1 MSWHWLAGAGPDI
14 LHAPC
19 ADVRNRE
26 KQQPVS
32 REVEMSFRV
41 MVVGGYGNFGSIV
54 CRHLAVMPGVE
65 LVLSGRNPD
74 KLQGKLDE
82 LNSQSGAVAEG
93 WCGDA
98 MGLEFSAALRLL
110 NIHLVVHTGGP
121 FQGQSYAVA
130 ESCIAASVNYC
141 DLADCRTFVNG
152 VGLLDER
159 AKAAGVAI
167 LSGCSSVPTL
177 SSAIID
183 QQRHRF
189 SRIGVIEHG
198 ISSSAKMPG
207 LSTIEGV
214 LAYAGKPIRQLKNG
228 QVQEVSGW
236 LDLTLRKMPQ
246 LGTRLLAN
254 VDVPDMDIFAGRYGA
269 HTLSFKAGAGLK
281 LGGIANGLL
290 AQALKVGLVRD
301 HAVWAARLHRLGTRF
316 ERFGD
321 GKSAMYIDVQGVG
334 VDGKP
339 LSMTAQLTAL
349 NDRGPE
355 IPSCAAVAL
364 AAKMAQGY
372 VPSPGARP
380 CVGEISVDEY
390 LAAINDP
397 ANLSLSVQFSDGQ
410 R

>member
-1 MSWHWLAGAGPDI
+1 MP
-14 LHAPC
+14 
-19 ADVRNRE
+19 
-26 KQQPVS
+26 
-32 REVEMSFRV
+32 FRV

-65 LVLSGRNPD
+65 LLLSGRD
-74 KLQGKLDE
+74 AQKLQRKLDE
-82 LNSQSGAVAEG
+82 LNRQPGTVAEG

-98 MGLEFSAALRLL
+98 MGAEFSSVLRSL
-110 NIHLVVHTGGP
+110 NIQLVVHTGGP

-130 ESCIAASVNYC
+130 ESCIAAGVNYC
-141 DLADCRTFVNG
+141 DLADCRTFVNAVG
-152 VGLLDER
+152 VLDAS

-189 SRIGVIEHG
+189 ARIDSIEHG

-214 LAYAGKPIRQLKNG
+214 LAYAGKPIKQLKDG
-228 QVQEVSGW
+228 KVHEVSGW
-236 LDLTLRKMPQ
+236 QDLTLRKMPQ

-269 HTLSFKAGAGLK
+269 QTLRFKAGAGLK
-281 LGGIANGLL
+281 LGGIANALL
-290 AQALKVGLVRD
+290 AQALKTGLVRD
-301 HAVWAARLHRLGTRF
+301 HTVWAARLHRLGTRF

-321 GKSAMYIDVQGVG
+321 GKSAMYIDVKGIGAEGQ
-334 VDGKP
+334 P

-349 NDRGPE
+349 NDKGPE

-372 VPSPGARP
+372 VPQPGARP
-380 CVGEISVDEY
+380 CVGEVSVDEY

-397 ANLSLSVQFSDGQ
+397 DNLSLSVHFSDGQ
-410 R
+410 H

>member
-1 MSWHWLAGAGPDI
+1 MP
-14 LHAPC
+14 
-19 ADVRNRE
+19 
-26 KQQPVS
+26 
-32 REVEMSFRV
+32 FRV

-65 LVLSGRNPD
+65 LLLSGRD
-74 KLQGKLDE
+74 RFKLQRKVDE
-82 LNSQSGAVAEG
+82 LNSHAGTVAEG

-98 MGLEFSAALRLL
+98 MGAEFKSALISLK
-110 NIHLVVHTGGP
+110 IQLVIHTGGP
-121 FQGQSYAVA
+121 FQGQSFAVA
-130 ESCIAASVNYC
+130 ENCIAAGVNYC

-152 VGLLDER
+152 IGVLD
-159 AKAAGVAI
+159 AKARQAGVAI

-189 SRIGVIEHG
+189 LRIDSIEHG

-228 QVQEVSGW
+228 KVHEVLGW
-236 LDLTLRKMPQ
+236 QDLTLRKMPQ
-246 LGTRLLAN
+246 MGTRLLAN

-281 LGGIANGLL
+281 LGGVANYLL
-290 AQALKVGLVRD
+290 AQARRFGLVRD
-301 HAVWAARLHRLGTRF
+301 HVLWAARLHRVGTRF

-321 GKSAMYIDVQGVG
+321 GKSAMYIDVRGIG
-334 VDGKP
+334 VDAKP
-339 LSMTAQLTAL
+339 LSMTVQLTAL
-349 NDRGPE
+349 NDKGPE

-364 AAKMAQGY
+364 AAKMAKGY
-372 VPSPGARP
+372 VPQAGARP
-380 CVGEISVDEY
+380 CVGEITVDEY
-390 LAAINDP
+390 MAAINDP
-397 ANLSLSVQFSDGQ
+397 DNLSLSVQFSDGQ

>member
-1 MSWHWLAGAGPDI
+1 MP
-14 LHAPC
+14 
-19 ADVRNRE
+19 
-26 KQQPVS
+26 
-32 REVEMSFRV
+32 FRV

-54 CRHLAVMPGVE
+54 CRHLISMPAIG
-65 LVLSGRNPD
+65 LVLSGRDPR
-74 KLQGKLDE
+74 KLHSKVEE
-82 LNSQSGAVAEG
+82 LQAQSGAVCGG

-98 MGLEFSAALRLL
+98 LGAGFSDALRAL
-110 NIHLVVHTGGP
+110 NIQLVVHTGGP

-130 ESCIAASVNYC
+130 ESCIAAGVNYC

-152 VGLLDER
+152 IDALDAR
-159 AKAAGVAI
+159 AKQAGVAI

-183 QQRHRF
+183 EQRQRF
-189 SRIGVIEHG
+189 LRIDSIEHG

-228 QVQEVSGW
+228 KVHEVFGW

-254 VDVPDMDIFAGRYGA
+254 VDVPDMDIFAARYGA
-269 HTLSFKAGAGLK
+269 QTLRFKAGAGLK
-281 LGGIANGLL
+281 LGGIANALL
-290 AQALKVGLVRD
+290 AQALKLGLVRD
-301 HAVWAARLHRLGTRF
+301 HALWAARLHRLGMRL

-321 GKSAMYIDVQGVG
+321 GKSAMYIDVQGLG
-334 VDGKP
+334 LDGQP

-349 NDRGPE
+349 NDKGPE

-364 AAKMAQGY
+364 ASKMAQGY
-372 VPSPGARP
+372 VPAAGARP

-390 LAAINDP
+390 LTAINDP
-397 ANLSLSVQFSDGQ
+397 HNLSLAVQFSDEQ
-410 R
+410 H

>member
-1 MSWHWLAGAGPDI
+1 MP
-14 LHAPC
+14 
-19 ADVRNRE
+19 
-26 KQQPVS
+26 
-32 REVEMSFRV
+32 FRV

-65 LVLSGRNPD
+65 LLLSGRD
-74 KLQGKLDE
+74 AQKLQRKLDE
-82 LNSQSGAVAEG
+82 LNRQPGTVAQG

-98 MGLEFSAALRLL
+98 MGAEFSSVLRSL
-110 NIHLVVHTGGP
+110 NIQLVVHTGGP

-130 ESCIAASVNYC
+130 ESCIAAGVNYC
-141 DLADCRTFVNG
+141 DLADCRTFVNAVG
-152 VGLLDER
+152 VLDAR

-189 SRIGVIEHG
+189 ARIDSIEHG

-214 LAYAGKPIRQLKNG
+214 LAYAGKPIKQLKDG
-228 QVQEVSGW
+228 KVHEVSGW
-236 LDLTLRKMPQ
+236 QDLTLRKMPQ

-269 HTLSFKAGAGLK
+269 QTLRFKAGAGLK
-281 LGGIANGLL
+281 LGGIANALL
-290 AQALKVGLVRD
+290 AQALKTGRVRD
-301 HAVWAARLHRLGTRF
+301 HTVWAARLHRLGTRF

-321 GKSAMYIDVQGVG
+321 GKSAMYIDVQGLG
-334 VDGKP
+334 VEGQP

-349 NDRGPE
+349 NDKGPE

-364 AAKMAQGY
+364 VAKMAQGY
-372 VPSPGARP
+372 VPQPGARP
-380 CVGEISVDEY
+380 CVGEVSVDEY

-397 ANLSLSVQFSDGQ
+397 DNLSLSVHFSDGQ
-410 R
+410 H

>member
-1 MSWHWLAGAGPDI
+1 MP
-14 LHAPC
+14 
-19 ADVRNRE
+19 
-26 KQQPVS
+26 
-32 REVEMSFRV
+32 FRV

-65 LVLSGRNPD
+65 LLLSGRD
-74 KLQGKLDE
+74 AQKLQRKLDE
-82 LNSQSGAVAEG
+82 LNRQPGTVAEG

-98 MGLEFSAALRLL
+98 MGAEFSSVLRSL
-110 NIHLVVHTGGP
+110 NIQLVVHTGGP

-130 ESCIAASVNYC
+130 ESCIAAGVNYC
-141 DLADCRTFVNG
+141 DLADCRTFVNAVG
-152 VGLLDER
+152 VLDAS

-189 SRIGVIEHG
+189 ARIDSIEHG

-214 LAYAGKPIRQLKNG
+214 LAYAGKPIKQLKDG
-228 QVQEVSGW
+228 KVHEVSGW
-236 LDLTLRKMPQ
+236 QDLTLRKMPQ

-254 VDVPDMDIFAGRYGA
+254 VDVPDMDIFDGRYGA
-269 HTLSFKAGAGLK
+269 QTLRFKAGAGLK
-281 LGGIANGLL
+281 LGGIANALL
-290 AQALKVGLVRD
+290 AQALKTGLVRD
-301 HAVWAARLHRLGTRF
+301 HTVWAARLHRLGTRF

-321 GKSAMYIDVQGVG
+321 GKSAMYIDVQGIG
-334 VDGKP
+334 AEGQP

-349 NDRGPE
+349 NDKGPE

-372 VPSPGARP
+372 VPQPGARP
-380 CVGEISVDEY
+380 CVGEVSVDEY

-397 ANLSLSVQFSDGQ
+397 DNLSLSVHFSDGQ
-410 R
+410 H